1 MLDIYAKGLE
11 YYKLQQWDEAINSF
25 EASLKLVP
33 EDTPST
39 EYRSRC
45 IEYKFNSPGPDWD
58 GVTVMTEK

>member
-11 YYKLQQWDEAINSF
+11 YYKTQQWNEAVDSF
-25 EASLKLVP
+25 DACLKLFP
-33 EDTPST
+33 EDAPST